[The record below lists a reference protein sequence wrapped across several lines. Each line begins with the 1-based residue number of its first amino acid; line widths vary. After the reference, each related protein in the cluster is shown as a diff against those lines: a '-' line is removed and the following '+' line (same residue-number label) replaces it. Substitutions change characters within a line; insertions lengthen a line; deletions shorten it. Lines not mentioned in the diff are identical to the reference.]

1 MKKSKPKKI
10 SQNRLKRVFKDIR
23 EQNSKEIRF
32 CFVIGAGASKS
43 SGIKTGWE
51 LSEEWYK
58 ELKEDLDAEEL
69 QAWKDNISGD
79 FDEDN
84 IGAYYS
90 DLYKARY
97 EVEPETGYNT
107 LTALMEKAEPGIGYT
122 ILAHILTQ
130 ERHNFVITTNFDYL
144 IEDSIRMFTSKK
156 PLVAGHETL
165 AEFVSSQAERPT
177 IIKVHRDLLLHPFNN
192 GEETGTLKE
201 EWKKTLAPILKNFR
215 LIVLGYGGNDGS
227 LMDYLSEMDVT
238 QRKPIYWCVRD
249 PKKDINHKIDNLL
262 TDKDFIVPIQGFDEF
277 MIVLYDVLKYDF
289 FNNLNTPEEHVFVK
303 SAHERIVKLNSQ
315 RNRLLESGKDK
326 QNMPQEAKSLF
337 KNAWEY
343 LYKAYREEDMGKK
356 NTIYQDGL
364 QAYPRNAELL
374 GAYAAFLHDTGKDYG
389 QAEEYYKRA
398 IEIDSKYANNLGNY
412 AAFLHD
418 IRKDYDQAEEYYKRA
433 IEFDPRDANNLGN
446 YAWFLHDIR
455 KDYDQAE
462 EYYKRVIEFDPR
474 SASNLGNYAAF
485 LHDIRKDYDQAEKYY
500 IRSVE
505 ANPRNAR
512 NLGNYAWFLYDI
524 RKDYGQAEE
533 YYKLAIELDPRDAS
547 NLGNY
552 AIFLHVI
559 QKDNDQAEEYYKR
572 SIEINPKNANVYV
585 GIGFLYLQQ
594 GRLKSAEEM
603 TLVSVKL
610 GSLGLGNMGLG
621 HVYFAKGNTEKA
633 FQTYKTGLDNF
644 QNTTEFFEWY
654 DEDYQYLKQ
663 YNITQEAYAKM
674 RQRLKTE
681 QGN

>member
-58 ELKEDLDAEEL
+58 ELKEDLTAEEL

-79 FDEDN
+79 FDEGN

-97 EVEPETGYNT
+97 ELEPETGYGK

-165 AEFVSSQAERPT
+165 AEFVSSQTERPT

-201 EWKKTLAPILKNFR
+201 EWQKTLAPILKNFR

-227 LMDYLSEMDVT
+227 LMDYLGEMDVT

-249 PKKDINHKIDNLL
+249 PKKDINNRIENVL
-262 TDKDFIVPIQGFDEF
+262 TGKDFIVSIQGFDEF
-277 MIVLYDVLKYDF
+277 MIMLYDVLKYDF
-289 FNNLNTPEEHVFVK
+289 FDNLDKPDEHIFVK
-303 SAHERIVKLNSQ
+303 SAQERIVKLNNQ
-315 RNRLLESGKDK
+315 RNRLLEPLEDK
-326 QNMPQEAKSLF
+326 QDIPQEAKSLF
-337 KNAWEY
+337 KNASEY
-343 LYKAYREEDMGKK
+343 LYNAYREKDIYKK
-356 NTIYQDGL
+356 NKIYQNGL
-364 QAYPRNAELL
+364 KVYPQDADLL

-398 IEIDSKYANNLGNY
+398 IEFDSRNANS
-412 AAFLHD
+412 
-418 IRKDYDQAEEYYKRA
+418 
-433 IEFDPRDANNLGN
+433 LGN
-446 YAWFLHDIR
+446 YAWFLHSIR
-455 KDYDQAE
+455 KDNKKAE
-462 EYYKRVIEFDPR
+462 EYYKKAIKIDPK
-474 SASNLGNYAAF
+474 
-485 LHDIRKDYDQAEKYY
+485 H
-500 IRSVE
+500 
-505 ANPRNAR
+505 AN
-512 NLGNYAWFLYDI
+512 
-524 RKDYGQAEE
+524 
-533 YYKLAIELDPRDAS
+533 

-559 QKDNDQAEEYYKR
+559 QKDYDQAEKYYTQ
-572 SIEINPKNANVYV
+572 SIEIDPKHVRNLSNYGLFLTSVRKDYDQAEKLYKQAIELDSNYANSYMNF
-585 GIGFLYLQQ
+585 GFCYLQQ
-594 GRLKSAEEM
+594 GNLELAEKM
-603 TLVSVKL
+603 TLKSVKL
-610 GSLGLGNMGLG
+610 GSLDFGNMNLG
-621 HVYFAKGNTEKA
+621 HVYFAKGDTEKA
-633 FQTYKTGLDNF
+633 FQTYKASLDHF
-644 QNTTEFFEWY
+644 KDITKFFEGY
-654 DEDYQYLKQ
+654 DEDYQYLEQ
-663 YNITQEAYAKM
+663 YNITQEAYAEMK
-674 RQRLKTE
+674 QRLKA
-681 QGN
+681 GKGD